1 MGPPPLA
8 NCSRKCQMFRSD
20 PISPL
25 CHKFDSAEMKRLDN
39 NAELH
44 RYLLLP
50 VSQLRDR
57 GEADLAALLESAN
70 RQASGMSTEFL
81 GESRIALPQLL
92 VEEQGTLTEAERKDV
107 LDVLKQLDKAL
118 DCRQPNYLAVLVPV
132 I

>member
-1 MGPPPLA
+1 
-8 NCSRKCQMFRSD
+8 
-20 PISPL
+20 
-25 CHKFDSAEMKRLDN
+25 MKRLEN

-44 RYLLLP
+44 RYLLLL

-81 GESRIALPQLL
+81 GESRIALRQLL

-107 LDVLKQLDKAL
+107 LNVLKQLDKAL
-118 DCRQPNYLAVLVPV
+118 DCRQPN
-132 I
+132 